1 MYNTNRKTGI
11 DMKQRLAKFAN
22 CIPLWMQLSFF
33 ILIIS
38 TVTIF
43 TLIFRNFTSIRNLT
57 ISNQYSL
64 SQELLDLESEN
75 LDRYISELA
84 NFCIQPYYD
93 NTFTRIINQK
103 KPLSS
108 AQIDYMKQQM
118 YYYYYSRNDIQA
130 YEIYLINQDL
140 SIGRTENQE
149 HIRVQSSPQFD
160 TQTAASNC
168 SKDPMFQSI
177 TYCDKDNA
185 FFTYCHSLFQIKGQT
200 QQALV
205 HLQVNT
211 SYLKQMLQN
220 HQKAGSDF
228 IMLNADNEFIYSS
241 NTALFGAND
250 SIDEFFT
257 TQRTLKNG
265 AITVEINGKDYLMV
279 SAKSQK
285 NNIQLINLI
294 PLSII
299 DAELKGATSS
309 LLINGICI
317 WLITIFLVYLF
328 TYLLTKP
335 LKTLSERMQY
345 AGSGDFHTFP
355 EMHGSSEIAELSHSF
370 NSMLRHIEQLIQQN
384 YIAKLSEKNA
394 RLTALEAQ
402 LNPHFLYNTL
412 QAISTEA
419 LINDQFTIHRMI
431 TSLASNLRY
440 TIKGGDLVPLKS
452 EVQYLSDYIYL
463 LKMRMNDALVF
474 NIDTEPELDDYM
486 IPKIS
491 LQALVENSIIHG
503 KSTNKESIEIKV
515 TLTRLPNDR
524 LLISVYDNGCGISQ
538 EQQNKLYQD
547 FESALTAKNPGG
559 IGLANLYVRLHLLYN
574 EPTDL
579 KIESAEHQYTNI
591 ILTLPCVNQKE
602 DNHV

>member
-1 MYNTNRKTGI
+1 
-11 DMKQRLAKFAN
+11 MKQRLAKFAN

-118 YYYYYSRNDIQA
+118 YYYYYTRNDIQA
-130 YEIYLINQDL
+130 YEIYLINQGL

-220 HQKAGSDF
+220 HKKAGSDF

-241 NTALFGAND
+241 NTALFGANY

-317 WLITIFLVYLF
+317 WLITVFLVYLF

-474 NIDTEPELDDYM
+474 NIDTEPKLDDYM

-524 LLISVYDNGCGISQ
+524 LQISVYDNGCGISQ

-591 ILTLPCVNQKE
+591 ILTLPCVN
-602 DNHV
+602 

>member
-335 LKTLSERMQY
+335 LKTLSKRMQY

-503 KSTNKESIEIKV
+503 KSTNKESIKIKV

-524 LLISVYDNGCGISQ
+524 LQISVYDNGCGISQ

>member
-1 MYNTNRKTGI
+1 
-11 DMKQRLAKFAN
+11 MKQRLAKFAN

-257 TQRTLKNG
+257 TQRTLKTG

>member
-1 MYNTNRKTGI
+1 
-11 DMKQRLAKFAN
+11 MKQRLAKFAN

-118 YYYYYSRNDIQA
+118 YYYYYTRNDIQA
-130 YEIYLINQDL
+130 YEIYLINQGL

-241 NTALFGAND
+241 NTALFGVND

-317 WLITIFLVYLF
+317 WLITVFLVYLF

-419 LINDQFTIHRMI
+419 LINDQFTIHKMI

-524 LLISVYDNGCGISQ
+524 LQISVYDNGCGISQ

-591 ILTLPCVNQKE
+591 ILTLPCVN
-602 DNHV
+602 

>member
-1 MYNTNRKTGI
+1 
-11 DMKQRLAKFAN
+11 MKQRLAKFAN

-118 YYYYYSRNDIQA
+118 YYYYYTRNDIQA
-130 YEIYLINQDL
+130 YEIYLINQGL

-160 TQTAASNC
+160 IQTAASNC

-317 WLITIFLVYLF
+317 WLITVFLVYLF
-328 TYLLTKP
+328 AYLLTKP

-355 EMHGSSEIAELSHSF
+355 EMHGSSETAELSHSF

-419 LINDQFTIHRMI
+419 LINDQFTIHKMI

-524 LLISVYDNGCGISQ
+524 LQISVYDNGCGISQ

-591 ILTLPCVNQKE
+591 ILTLPCVN
-602 DNHV
+602 

>member
-1 MYNTNRKTGI
+1 
-11 DMKQRLAKFAN
+11 MKQRLAKFAN

-75 LDRYISELA
+75 LGRYISELA

-118 YYYYYSRNDIQA
+118 YYYYYTRNDIQA
-130 YEIYLINQDL
+130 YEIYLINQGL

-317 WLITIFLVYLF
+317 WLITVFLVYLF

-474 NIDTEPELDDYM
+474 NIDTEPKLDDYM

-524 LLISVYDNGCGISQ
+524 LQISVYDNGCGISQ

>member
-118 YYYYYSRNDIQA
+118 YYYYYTRNDIQA
-130 YEIYLINQDL
+130 YEIYLINQGL

-317 WLITIFLVYLF
+317 WLITVFLVYLF
-328 TYLLTKP
+328 TDLLTKP

-524 LLISVYDNGCGISQ
+524 LQISVYDNGCGISQ

>member
-1 MYNTNRKTGI
+1 
-11 DMKQRLAKFAN
+11 MKQRLAKFAN

-118 YYYYYSRNDIQA
+118 YYYYYTRNDIQA
-130 YEIYLINQDL
+130 YEIYLINQGL

-160 TQTAASNC
+160 IQTAASNC

-317 WLITIFLVYLF
+317 WLITVFLVYLF

-419 LINDQFTIHRMI
+419 LINGQFTIHKMI

-524 LLISVYDNGCGISQ
+524 LQISVYDNGCGISQ

>member
-1 MYNTNRKTGI
+1 
-11 DMKQRLAKFAN
+11 MKQRLAKFAN
-22 CIPLWMQLSFF
+22 CIPLWMQLSFL

-118 YYYYYSRNDIQA
+118 YYYYYTRNDIQA
-130 YEIYLINQDL
+130 YEIYLINQGL

-317 WLITIFLVYLF
+317 WLITVFLVYLF

-524 LLISVYDNGCGISQ
+524 LQISVYDNGCGISQ

>member
-1 MYNTNRKTGI
+1 
-11 DMKQRLAKFAN
+11 MKQRLAKLTN

-118 YYYYYSRNDIQA
+118 YYYYYTRNDIQA
-130 YEIYLINQDL
+130 YEIYLINQGL

-241 NTALFGAND
+241 NTALFSAND

-265 AITVEINGKDYLMV
+265 AITVKINDKDYLMV

-317 WLITIFLVYLF
+317 WLITVFLVYLF

-524 LLISVYDNGCGISQ
+524 LQISVYDNGCGISK

-559 IGLANLYVRLHLLYN
+559 IGLANLYVRLHLLYD

-579 KIESAEHQYTNI
+579 KIESIEHQYTNI

>member
-1 MYNTNRKTGI
+1 
-11 DMKQRLAKFAN
+11 MKQRLAKFAN

-43 TLIFRNFTSIRNLT
+43 TLIFRNFTSIRNLI

-118 YYYYYSRNDIQA
+118 YYYYYTRNDIQA
-130 YEIYLINQDL
+130 YEIYLINQGL

-317 WLITIFLVYLF
+317 WLITVFLVYLF

-524 LLISVYDNGCGISQ
+524 LQISVYDNGCGISQ

>member
-1 MYNTNRKTGI
+1 
-11 DMKQRLAKFAN
+11 MKQRLAKFAN

-118 YYYYYSRNDIQA
+118 YYYYYTRNDIQA
-130 YEIYLINQDL
+130 YEIYLINQSL

-160 TQTAASNC
+160 IQTAASNC

-317 WLITIFLVYLF
+317 WLITVFLVYLF

-419 LINDQFTIHRMI
+419 LINDQFTIHKMI

-524 LLISVYDNGCGISQ
+524 LQISVYDNGCGISQ

>member
-1 MYNTNRKTGI
+1 
-11 DMKQRLAKFAN
+11 MKQRLAKFAN

-118 YYYYYSRNDIQA
+118 YYYYYTRNDIQA
-130 YEIYLINQDL
+130 YEIYLINQGL
-140 SIGRTENQE
+140 SIGRTENQV

-317 WLITIFLVYLF
+317 WLITVFLVYLF

-419 LINDQFTIHRMI
+419 LINDQFTIHKMI

-524 LLISVYDNGCGISQ
+524 LQISVYDNGCGISQ

-591 ILTLPCVNQKE
+591 ILTLPCVN
-602 DNHV
+602 

>member
-1 MYNTNRKTGI
+1 
-11 DMKQRLAKFAN
+11 
-22 CIPLWMQLSFF
+22 
-33 ILIIS
+33 
-38 TVTIF
+38 
-43 TLIFRNFTSIRNLT
+43 
-57 ISNQYSL
+57 
-64 SQELLDLESEN
+64 
-75 LDRYISELA
+75 
-84 NFCIQPYYD
+84 
-93 NTFTRIINQK
+93 
-103 KPLSS
+103 
-108 AQIDYMKQQM
+108 
-118 YYYYYSRNDIQA
+118 
-130 YEIYLINQDL
+130 
-140 SIGRTENQE
+140 
-149 HIRVQSSPQFD
+149 
-160 TQTAASNC
+160 
-168 SKDPMFQSI
+168 
-177 TYCDKDNA
+177 
-185 FFTYCHSLFQIKGQT
+185 
-200 QQALV
+200 
-205 HLQVNT
+205 
-211 SYLKQMLQN
+211 
-220 HQKAGSDF
+220 
-228 IMLNADNEFIYSS
+228 
-241 NTALFGAND
+241 
-250 SIDEFFT
+250 
-257 TQRTLKNG
+257 
-265 AITVEINGKDYLMV
+265 MV

-317 WLITIFLVYLF
+317 WLITVFLVYLF

-524 LLISVYDNGCGISQ
+524 LQISVYDNGCGISQ

-591 ILTLPCVNQKE
+591 ILTLPCVN
-602 DNHV
+602 

>member
-1 MYNTNRKTGI
+1 
-11 DMKQRLAKFAN
+11 MKQRLAKFAN

-130 YEIYLINQDL
+130 YEIYLINQGL

-317 WLITIFLVYLF
+317 WLITVFLVYLF

-419 LINDQFTIHRMI
+419 LINDQFTIHKMI

-474 NIDTEPELDDYM
+474 HIDTEPELDDYM

-524 LLISVYDNGCGISQ
+524 LQISVYDNGCGISQ

>member
-1 MYNTNRKTGI
+1 
-11 DMKQRLAKFAN
+11 MKQRLAKFAN

-118 YYYYYSRNDIQA
+118 YYYYYTRNDIQA
-130 YEIYLINQDL
+130 YEIYLINQGL

-317 WLITIFLVYLF
+317 WLITVFLVYLC

-524 LLISVYDNGCGISQ
+524 LQISVYDNGCGISQ

>member
-1 MYNTNRKTGI
+1 
-11 DMKQRLAKFAN
+11 MKQRLAKFVN

-118 YYYYYSRNDIQA
+118 YYYYYARNDIQA
-130 YEIYLINQDL
+130 YEIYLINQGL

-317 WLITIFLVYLF
+317 WLITVFLVYLF

-419 LINDQFTIHRMI
+419 LINDQFTIHKMI

-524 LLISVYDNGCGISQ
+524 LQISVYDNGCGISQ

>member
-241 NTALFGAND
+241 NTALFGAKD

-345 AGSGDFHTFP
+345 AGNGDFHTFP

>member
-1 MYNTNRKTGI
+1 
-11 DMKQRLAKFAN
+11 MKQRLAKLAN

-108 AQIDYMKQQM
+108 AQIDYVKQQM
-118 YYYYYSRNDIQA
+118 YYYYYTRNDIQA

-149 HIRVQSSPQFD
+149 HIRIQSSPQFD
-160 TQTAASNC
+160 TKAAADNC
-168 SKDPMFQSI
+168 SADPMFQSI

-241 NTALFGAND
+241 NTALFGSSDN
-250 SIDEFFT
+250 IDDFFT
-257 TQRTLKNG
+257 TQHTLKNG
-265 AITVEINGKDYLMV
+265 AITVIINGRDYLMV

-285 NNIQLINLI
+285 NNIRLINLI
-294 PLSII
+294 PLSTI
-299 DAELKGATSS
+299 DAELKSATSS

-317 WLITIFLVYLF
+317 WLITVFLVYLF

-335 LKTLSERMQY
+335 LKALSERMQY

-370 NSMLRHIEQLIQQN
+370 NSMLRHIEQLIQQS
-384 YIAKLSEKNA
+384 YIAKLSEKNT

-419 LINDQFTIHRMI
+419 LINDQFTIHKMI

-452 EVQYLSDYIYL
+452 EVQYLTDYIYL

-474 NIDTEPELDDYM
+474 HIQSEPELDDYM

-491 LQALVENSIIHG
+491 LQALVENSVIHG
-503 KSTNKESIEIKV
+503 KSTDKESIEIKV
-515 TLTRLPNDR
+515 TLTRLPDNR
-524 LLISVYDNGCGISQ
+524 LQISVYDNGCGISE

-547 FESALTAKNPGG
+547 FETALTAKNPGG
-559 IGLANLYVRLHLLYN
+559 IGLANLYVRLHLLYD

-579 KIESAEHQYTNI
+579 KIESIEHQYTNI
-591 ILTLPCVNQKE
+591 ILTLPCVNQKG
-602 DNHV
+602 DNPCISH

>member
-118 YYYYYSRNDIQA
+118 YYYYYTRNDIQA
-130 YEIYLINQDL
+130 YEIYLINQGL

-160 TQTAASNC
+160 IQTAASNC

-211 SYLKQMLQN
+211 SYLNQMLQN

-317 WLITIFLVYLF
+317 WLITVFLVYLF

-419 LINDQFTIHRMI
+419 LINDQFTIHKMI

-524 LLISVYDNGCGISQ
+524 LQISVYDNGCGISQ

>member
-1 MYNTNRKTGI
+1 
-11 DMKQRLAKFAN
+11 MKQRLAKFAN

-118 YYYYYSRNDIQA
+118 YYYYYTRNDIQA
-130 YEIYLINQDL
+130 YEIYLINQGL

-160 TQTAASNC
+160 IQTAASNC

-317 WLITIFLVYLF
+317 WLITVFLVYLF

-355 EMHGSSEIAELSHSF
+355 AMHGSSEIAELSHSF

-419 LINDQFTIHRMI
+419 LINDQFTIHKMI

-524 LLISVYDNGCGISQ
+524 LQISVYDNGCGISQ

>member
-1 MYNTNRKTGI
+1 MN
-11 DMKQRLAKFAN
+11 QRLAKFAN

-118 YYYYYSRNDIQA
+118 YYYYYTRNDIQA
-130 YEIYLINQDL
+130 YEIYLINQGL

-160 TQTAASNC
+160 IQTAASNC

-185 FFTYCHSLFQIKGQT
+185 IFTYCHSLFQIKGQT

-317 WLITIFLVYLF
+317 WLITVFLVYLF

-419 LINDQFTIHRMI
+419 LINDQFTIHKMI

-524 LLISVYDNGCGISQ
+524 LQISVYDNGCGISQ

-591 ILTLPCVNQKE
+591 ILTLPCVN
-602 DNHV
+602 

>member
-1 MYNTNRKTGI
+1 
-11 DMKQRLAKFAN
+11 MKQRLAKLAN

-118 YYYYYSRNDIQA
+118 YYYYYTRNDIQA

-241 NTALFGAND
+241 NTALFSAND

-265 AITVEINGKDYLMV
+265 AITVKINDKDYLMV

-317 WLITIFLVYLF
+317 WLITVFLVYLF

-419 LINDQFTIHRMI
+419 LINDQFTIHKMI

-524 LLISVYDNGCGISQ
+524 LQISVYDNGCGISQ

-547 FESALTAKNPGG
+547 FENALTAKNPGG
-559 IGLANLYVRLHLLYN
+559 IGLANLYVRLHLLYD

-579 KIESAEHQYTNI
+579 KIESIEHQYTNI

>member
-1 MYNTNRKTGI
+1 
-11 DMKQRLAKFAN
+11 MKQRLAKFAN

-130 YEIYLINQDL
+130 YEIYLINQGL

-370 NSMLRHIEQLIQQN
+370 NSMLRHIEQLIKQN

-524 LLISVYDNGCGISQ
+524 LQISVYDNGCGISQ

>member
-1 MYNTNRKTGI
+1 MN
-11 DMKQRLAKFAN
+11 QRLAKFAN

-118 YYYYYSRNDIQA
+118 YYYYYTRNDIQA
-130 YEIYLINQDL
+130 YEIYLINQGL

-160 TQTAASNC
+160 IQTAASNC

-317 WLITIFLVYLF
+317 WLITVFLVYLF

-419 LINDQFTIHRMI
+419 LINDQFTIHKMI

-524 LLISVYDNGCGISQ
+524 LQISVYDNGCGISQ

>member
-1 MYNTNRKTGI
+1 
-11 DMKQRLAKFAN
+11 MKQRLAKFAN

-118 YYYYYSRNDIQA
+118 YYYYYTRNDIQA
-130 YEIYLINQDL
+130 YEIYLINQGL

-185 FFTYCHSLFQIKGQT
+185 LFTYCHSLFQIKGQT

-317 WLITIFLVYLF
+317 WLITVFLVYLF

-524 LLISVYDNGCGISQ
+524 LQISVYDNGCGISQ

>member
-524 LLISVYDNGCGISQ
+524 LQISVYDNGCGISQ

>member
-1 MYNTNRKTGI
+1 
-11 DMKQRLAKFAN
+11 MKQRLAKFAN

-118 YYYYYSRNDIQA
+118 YYYYYTRNDIQA
-130 YEIYLINQDL
+130 YEIYLINQGL

-160 TQTAASNC
+160 IQTAASNC

-241 NTALFGAND
+241 NTALFCAND

-317 WLITIFLVYLF
+317 WLITVFLVYLF

-419 LINDQFTIHRMI
+419 LINDQFTIHKMI

-524 LLISVYDNGCGISQ
+524 LQISVYDNGCGISQ

-591 ILTLPCVNQKE
+591 ILTLPCVN
-602 DNHV
+602 

>member
-1 MYNTNRKTGI
+1 
-11 DMKQRLAKFAN
+11 MKQRLAKFAN

-118 YYYYYSRNDIQA
+118 YYYYYTRNDIQA
-130 YEIYLINQDL
+130 YEIYLINQGL

-279 SAKSQK
+279 SAKNQK

-317 WLITIFLVYLF
+317 WLITVFLVYLF

-524 LLISVYDNGCGISQ
+524 LQISVYDNGCGISQ

>member
-1 MYNTNRKTGI
+1 MYNTNRKTVI
-11 DMKQRLAKFAN
+11 DMKQRLAKLTN

-118 YYYYYSRNDIQA
+118 YYYYYTRNDIQA
-130 YEIYLINQDL
+130 YEIYLINQGL

-168 SKDPMFQSI
+168 NKDPMFQSI

-257 TQRTLKNG
+257 TQRTLKNS
-265 AITVEINGKDYLMV
+265 AVTVEINGKDYLMV

-524 LLISVYDNGCGISQ
+524 LQISVYDNGCGISQ

>member
-1 MYNTNRKTGI
+1 
-11 DMKQRLAKFAN
+11 MKQRLAKFAN

-84 NFCIQPYYD
+84 NFCQPYYD

-118 YYYYYSRNDIQA
+118 YYYYYTRNDIQA
-130 YEIYLINQDL
+130 YEIYLINQGL

-160 TQTAASNC
+160 IQTAASNC

-317 WLITIFLVYLF
+317 WLITVFLVYLF

-419 LINDQFTIHRMI
+419 LINDQFTIHKMI

-524 LLISVYDNGCGISQ
+524 LQISVYDNGCGISQ

-591 ILTLPCVNQKE
+591 ILTLPCVN
-602 DNHV
+602 

>member
-1 MYNTNRKTGI
+1 
-11 DMKQRLAKFAN
+11 MKQRLAKFAN

-515 TLTRLPNDR
+515 ALTRLPNDR
-524 LLISVYDNGCGISQ
+524 LQISVYDNGCGISQ